1 MTKLCTLRNIALMSA
16 LCAILFLSSCRKEEE
31 MTSPDTST
39 TLNDESE
46 RYAPASYDAGVVQPW
61 YSLMSKLII
70 ESPGHTP
77 PIAAREIGYTGI
89 ALYEATVSRG
99 GGHASLAG
107 QLSGLAS
114 LPSRPGNH
122 LVPTV
127 SANAALA
134 RIMKSLFGNATAANI
149 ARIDSLEL
157 ALDGAYSASYP
168 SNDVTLSR
176 NYGRDVADAIFAW
189 SSSDGGHQAY
199 LSNFPS
205 SYVPP
210 TGAGYWVPTPPAY
223 SPAMLPYWG
232 SNRAFIPAD
241 NSSLI
246 NPPPHVAYSTVVGSD
261 FYNAANNVYTTVNGL
276 TQAQKDIA
284 AYWADGGGSFTPPG
298 HLIAITA
305 QIVRNKN
312 LNLRDAVILLTKV
325 GIGLNDAGIVCWR
338 AKYDQ
343 YLMRPITYIRQNI
356 DANWNSFIGTPPF
369 PSFTSGHSTFSAVTC
384 AVLTKRFGPIAFTDS
399 TKMAYGFPAKP
410 CSNFTAASQEAALS
424 RLYGGIHYEFDNNS
438 GYDCGIAISL
448 NIKGLHF

>member
-1 MTKLCTLRNIALMSA
+1 MTKLCSLHTIALITA
-16 LCAILFLSSCRKEEE
+16 LFTVLFLTSCRKEEE
-31 MTSPDTST
+31 MTSPDMHSSA
-39 TLNDESE
+39 DEQE
-46 RYAPASYDAGVVQPW
+46 KYAPASYDAGVVQPW

-99 GGHASLAG
+99 GGHVTLAG
-107 QLSGLAS
+107 QLSGLAP
-114 LPSRPGNH
+114 LPPRPGKY
-122 LVPTV
+122 LVPTI

-157 ALDGAYSASYP
+157 ALDAVCSASYT
-168 SNDVTLSR
+168 SMEVTKSR
-176 NYGRDVADAIFAW
+176 NYGRDIADAIYAW

-210 TGAGYWVPTPPAY
+210 SGSGYWVPTPPAY

-246 NPPPHVAYSTVVGSD
+246 NPPPHVAYSTAVGSD
-261 FYNAANNVYTTVNGL
+261 FYNAANYVYTTVNGL

-284 AYWADGGGSFTPPG
+284 TYWADGGGSFTPPG
-298 HLIAITA
+298 HMIAITA
-305 QIVRNKN
+305 QLVRNKN
-312 LNLRDAVILLTKV
+312 LNLRDAVILLAKV

-343 YLMRPITYIRQNI
+343 NLMRPITYIKQNI
-356 DANWNSFIGTPPF
+356 NANWNSYIGTPPF

-399 TKMAYGFPAKP
+399 TKMAYGFSAKT

-424 RLYGGIHYEFDNNS
+424 RLYGGIHYEFDNKT

-448 NIKGLHF
+448 NLKSLRF